1 MVSAETFFTMKRTV
15 ILLGCVALSLL
26 TLSQTVSCAADSA
39 KERELITLLK
49 SDASPGDKAI
59 ACKRLAIYGSAEAV
73 PVLAPLLADEHLAS
87 WARIA
92 LEAIP
97 GDAAVEALRQAVPK
111 LQGRLL
117 VGTINSIGVRRDAKA
132 LDALLPKLA
141 DSDSE
146 VASAAAVALGRIGG
160 SRAAKALSGALAKS
174 QEAARPAVAEGC
186 IRCAEKFLA
195 DGKTGDAVNLY
206 DMVRTAQVPK
216 QKVLD
221 ATRGAILARKNK
233 GIPLLVE
240 QLQSADKDFFG
251 IGLSTARE
259 LPGPQA
265 TKAVTKEL
273 GRANPERQPLLL
285 LALADREDPAV
296 MPTILE
302 CVNSSSKPLQ
312 LAAVRVLDRLGSA
325 ASLPAL
331 EKAAAG
337 NESEVS
343 QAALAVLARLPGAD
357 VDKKIEQQLADANPA
372 VRRVAI
378 EVAGRRSMETALPAI
393 LRSATDP
400 ASEVRAASLQALG
413 AIGGT
418 QQLPQ
423 LVQLLSQ
430 NPNEKDRASI
440 EQALTS
446 ICSRG
451 GSGCVPEVQSLAQSP
466 EKNVRLLAL
475 RLLAAS
481 GGPDALAVLKKATV
495 DADPDVQ
502 DEAVR
507 TLSSWPNTW
516 PEDEAVAEPL
526 LAVAKNSAKTSH
538 QVLALRGYFQFLEG
552 DKKLRKEEKISKVKD
567 ALPLL
572 QRPEEKRLAI
582 AVLRNVR
589 ADASAG
595 LLGDLAQDAAVSEDA
610 CAALLELA
618 GRDRGG
624 LSKEQRQKAFQAVAE
639 RSANEQLKKQA
650 EEALKKF

>member
-1 MVSAETFFTMKRTV
+1 MKRTA
-15 ILLGCVALSLL
+15 ILFGCLLISVLSFSRTALGAE
-26 TLSQTVSCAADSA
+26 Q
-39 KERELITLLK
+39 ERELIALLK
-49 SDASPGDKAI
+49 SDAKGGDKAI
-59 ACKRLAIYGSAEAV
+59 ACKRLAVYGSAEAV

-97 GDAAVEALRQAVPK
+97 GPAADEALRQAMPK

-132 LDALLPKLA
+132 VDALLPKLTE
-141 DSDSE
+141 SDAE
-146 VASAAAVALGRIGG
+146 VVSAAAVALGRIGG
-160 SRAAKALSGALAKS
+160 PRAAKALTGALAKS

-186 IRCAEKFLA
+186 IRCAERFLT
-195 DGKTGDAVNLY
+195 DGKAGDAVKLY
-206 DMVRTAQVPK
+206 DTVRKAQVPK

-233 GIPLLVE
+233 GIPLLME
-240 QLQSADKDFFG
+240 QLESGDKELFA
-251 IGLSTARE
+251 IALSTARE

-265 TKAVTKEL
+265 TQAVIKEL
-273 GRANPERQPLLL
+273 GRANPQRQPLLL

-302 CVNSSSKPLQ
+302 CVNSSSKPVQ
-312 LAAVRVLDRLGSA
+312 LAAVRVLDGLGSG
-325 ASLPAL
+325 SSVSAL
-331 EKAAAG
+331 EKAAVG
-337 NESEVS
+337 KDPEVS
-343 QAALAVLARLPGAD
+343 QAALAVLARLPGAE
-357 VDKKIEQQLADANPA
+357 VDKKIEQQLTDKDPN

-378 EVAGRRSMETALPAI
+378 EVAGRRGMETALPAI
-393 LRSATDP
+393 LRSAADP
-400 ASEVRAASLQALG
+400 DPEVRAASLQAVG
-413 AIGGT
+413 GIGGT
-418 QQLPQ
+418 PQLGQ
-423 LVQLLSQ
+423 LVQLLRQ
-430 NPNEKDRASI
+430 NPAAKDREAI
-440 EQALTS
+440 EQALTA

-451 GSGCVPEVQSLAQSP
+451 GSGCVPEIQSLAQAP

-481 GGPDALAVLKKATV
+481 GGPDALSALMNATA

-526 LAVAKNSAKTSH
+526 LAVAKNSAKISH

-552 DKKLRKEEKISKVKD
+552 DKKLKKEERISKVKD

-595 LLGDLAQDAAVSEDA
+595 LLGDLAQDAGVSEDA

-639 RSANEQLKKQA
+639 RSANEQLKKRA
-650 EEALKKF
+650 EEALKKL